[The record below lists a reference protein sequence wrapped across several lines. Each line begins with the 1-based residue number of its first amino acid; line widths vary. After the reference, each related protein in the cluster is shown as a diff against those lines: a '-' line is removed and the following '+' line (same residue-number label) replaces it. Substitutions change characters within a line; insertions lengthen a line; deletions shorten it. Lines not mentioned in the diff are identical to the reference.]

1 VSVKTVG
8 MKLNSKLLLWAV
20 LVAGV
25 TLVCFSPVLRG
36 EFLYWDDDGLFVRNP
51 YYRGLSPVHWQW
63 MCSTFFFGHWQ
74 PLSWLSCALDYKA
87 WGMNPHGWHVTS
99 LLLHVV
105 NSMLVYL
112 LCLPF
117 LKERTG
123 RYAAA
128 ALAALFWAIH
138 PLRVETAAWLA
149 TRGYLLCTTFCLLT
163 VLFYLR
169 AVKQKRYP
177 LAALLCFTLATCTKG
192 IGMMLPAVLLLIDWA
207 PFRRITSVRTALSC
221 VIEKTPFFGLSLLT
235 GITAFL
241 AKKSDGGMMPV
252 EHYGLIE
259 RFGQAVYGVWFYLCK
274 TVFPFNLAPLYD
286 KRPEPG
292 PVMVSLALTA
302 AAAMVLFL
310 LRRRIRPVLITS
322 GAFLLLIF
330 PMLGFTQSG
339 TQLFADRFTYLAAV
353 PVSIL
358 LAAGLVLPVPMRRL
372 ICGALAALLVL
383 FGVQTA
389 IWAVSWNSNLTLWW
403 RAVSVDGSNAKACNS
418 AGLALMDCQQ
428 YEKALECFEK
438 SLQLNPSV
446 LALHNRA
453 LALAMMGRFD
463 EAFPDWE
470 IALSVP
476 GTPSELRAKM
486 LWIRGWVFEQTGNLK
501 AAENDYSSVADDCTV
516 DPVQRVDTLQLRA
529 ALYERTGQKEK
540 ALTDLETVLKLPDPF
555 GNQWK
560 KAQEAIRRISKAGKE

>member
-1 VSVKTVG
+1 MSVKTVG

-20 LVAGV
+20 LVAGL
-25 TLVCFSPVLRG
+25 TLACFSPVLRG

-51 YYRGLSPVHWQW
+51 YFRGLGLAHWQW

-74 PLSWLSCALDYKA
+74 PLSWLSYALDYKA
-87 WGMNPHGWHVTS
+87 WGMNPHGWHAAN
-99 LLLHVV
+99 LLLHTV
-105 NSMLVYL
+105 NSVLVYL

-117 LKERTG
+117 LKEQKG

-128 ALAALFWAIH
+128 VMATLFWAVH
-138 PLRVETAAWLA
+138 PLRVETVAWLA

-192 IGMMLPAVLLLIDWA
+192 VGMMLPAVLLLIDWA

-221 VIEKTPFFGLSLLT
+221 TIEKFPFFGLSLLT

-241 AKKSDGGMMPV
+241 AKKFDGGMMPV
-252 EHYGLIE
+252 EHYGLIQ
-259 RFGQAVYGVWFYLCK
+259 RFGQAVYGIWFYLLK

-286 KRPEPG
+286 KRPEHG
-292 PVMVSLALTA
+292 SVMVSLVLTA
-302 AAAMVLFL
+302 ATAIVLFL
-310 LRRRIRPVLITS
+310 LRRKIRPVLVTV
-322 GAFLLLIF
+322 GALLLLIF

-339 TQLFADRFTYLAAV
+339 TQLFADRFTYLATI

-358 LAAGLVLPVPMRRL
+358 MAAGLILLVPMRRL
-372 ICGALAALLVL
+372 IYGALAALLVL

-389 IWAVSWNSNLTLWW
+389 IWAVSWNNNLTLWW
-403 RAVSVDGSNAKACNS
+403 RAVSVDGSNAKAYNS

-428 YEKALECFEK
+428 YEKALECFEHAI
-438 SLQLNPSV
+438 QLRPSI
-446 LALHNRA
+446 LTLHNRA
-453 LALAMMGRFD
+453 LALAMLGRFD
-463 EAFPDWE
+463 EAFSGWE

-476 GTPSELRAKM
+476 ETPNELRAKM

-501 AAENDYSSVADDCTV
+501 AAESDYSSVAEDCAV

-529 ALYERTGQKEK
+529 ALYERIGQKEK
-540 ALTDLETVLKLPDPF
+540 ALADLEAVLKLPDPF
-555 GNQWK
+555 GSQRQ
-560 KAQEAIRRISKAGKE
+560 KAQEAIRRISNADKE